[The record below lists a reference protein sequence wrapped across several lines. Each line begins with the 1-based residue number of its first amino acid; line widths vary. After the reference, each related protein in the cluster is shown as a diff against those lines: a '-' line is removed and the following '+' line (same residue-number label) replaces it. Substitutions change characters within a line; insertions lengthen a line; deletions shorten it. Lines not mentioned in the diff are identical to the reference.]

1 MMGSVRP
8 LGPPIIL
15 KQTGRGKSAQ
25 DDLPVRE
32 CAMSFNK
39 FRYRLGAIG
48 ASLSGLWRDSRGNVA
63 ITFAFAA
70 VPVIMAVGAAAFTR
84 GCSRAK
90 GVRASVAGAGLLSA
104 PNRAAMPSAPKNAK
118 TRAVAS

>member
-70 VPVIMAVGAAAFTR
+70 VPVIMAVGAAVDYSLAT
-84 GCSRAK
+84 RAK
-90 GVRASVAGAGLLSA
+90 AVLASVAASAVLSA
-104 PNRAAMPSAPKNAK
+104 TNQAAMSLPAKNAE
-118 TRAVAS
+118 TRAVAF